1 MRCFPGRKHP
11 IPVKIQLIAL
21 ATAAAG
27 SLVTYVEHKVVHRR
41 VGALD
46 RAPGEVRLR
55 YPFLTRLTAATVAL
69 GAPPLAASLAW
80 EAGAGLDACLVVS
93 GVLALAGFLLT
104 IEAFGSR
111 VVVGTNG
118 VIHSSPWAGDTAIE
132 WDDVERVH
140 WTPALR
146 TFEIRS
152 VSGTTV
158 RASAYLAGMPTFAR
172 AVLAELPGA
181 ARATDRTRRALTE
194 LAS

>member
-1 MRCFPGRKHP
+1 M
-11 IPVKIQLIAL
+11 KIQVIAL

-27 SLVTYVEHKVVHRR
+27 SLVTYVEHKLARR
-41 VGALD
+41 RTGTLD
-46 RAPGEVRLR
+46 RAAGEVRLR

-80 EAGAGLDACLVVS
+80 EAGASIDACLVVS

-118 VIHSSPWAGDTAIE
+118 VVHSSPWAGDTAIE

-146 TFEIRS
+146 TLEIRS
-152 VSGTTV
+152 ASGATV
-158 RASAYLAGMPTFAR
+158 RASAYLGGIRELAR
-172 AVLAELPGA
+172 SVLAELPGTA
-181 ARATDRTRRALTE
+181 LANDRTRRALAE